1 MLIAAGQSVKQG
13 RFSAVLI
20 PDQGNNHRV
29 ITYLRVDFCLQN
41 KQLLIKEQKAATLQK
56 MTAWQKDVH
65 YFAVIYPLEAKNS
78 AINTAPPAAPR
89 SVL

>member
-29 ITYLRVDFCLQN
+29 ITYLRVDFSLQN

-56 MTAWQKDVH
+56 NDGVAEGCALFSRDIP
-65 YFAVIYPLEAKNS
+65 FGS
-78 AINTAPPAAPR
+78 
-89 SVL
+89 

>member
-20 PDQGNNHRV
+20 PDQSNNHRV
-29 ITYLRVDFCLQN
+29 ITYLRVDFSLQN

-56 MTAWQKDVH
+56 MTAWQKNVQLFCRDIP
-65 YFAVIYPLEAKNS
+65 FGS
-78 AINTAPPAAPR
+78 
-89 SVL
+89 